1 MKVNNPYI
9 DRGIKFSNQ
18 GILTLVQ
25 TYMTEGIPMNNNNQD
40 QQSKAEVQTT
50 PLNKLPV
57 PGEDDTEF
65 SAEEA
70 ADVFEQ
76 NESANEE

>member
-1 MKVNNPYI
+1 
-9 DRGIKFSNQ
+9 
-18 GILTLVQ
+18 
-25 TYMTEGIPMNNNNQD
+25 MTEGIPMNKNHD

-57 PGEDDTEF
+57 PGENDTEF

-70 ADVFEQ
+70 AEAFEQ

>member
-1 MKVNNPYI
+1 
-9 DRGIKFSNQ
+9 
-18 GILTLVQ
+18 
-25 TYMTEGIPMNNNNQD
+25 MNNNNQD

-70 ADVFEQ
+70 ADAFEQ
-76 NESANEE
+76 NDSANEE